1 MYIWFIKYIC
11 IVLSTKTFLSM
22 GNQQHRSIK
31 LQSKYV
37 SLAYRQTKQ
46 VPELRISGL
55 WLDQCGFHAGDMVDI
70 AIVDG
75 ELLIKA
81 KLQ

>member
-1 MYIWFIKYIC
+1 
-11 IVLSTKTFLSM
+11 M

-46 VPELRISGL
+46 VPELRLSGL
-55 WLDQCGFHAGDMVDI
+55 WLDQCGFHAGDKVDV
-70 AIVDG
+70 AIVNG
-75 ELLIKA
+75 ELRIKL
-81 KLQ
+81 KGQ

>member
-1 MYIWFIKYIC
+1 MDMKI
-11 IVLSTKTFLSM
+11 
-22 GNQQHRSIK
+22 NRSIR

-37 SLAYRQTKQ
+37 PLAYRQHKE

-70 AIVDG
+70 AIVNG
-75 ELLIKA
+75 ELLIKVKA
-81 KLQ
+81 Q